1 VTRGCH
7 RRIETASVVF
17 DFVWK
22 DYGAVVCL
30 RALFGNTNSASMFV
44 WYSYPFTRSEG
55 EAGSLPQKM
64 AGLLHGPASA
74 SYPSW
79 SFSQRGHVRV
89 FLTSS
94 SLSFPPKSH
103 NPTSLY
109 CFQSITFSLLL
120 AERHVYIS
128 SPGQEQTSQHH
139 QVHPSSKKIRVLAKK
154 PSPSP
159 SSAITCQDSSSGKV
173 SYNNPMKGVGFTFI
187 IQFYGSFGSNS
198 VYW

>member
-1 VTRGCH
+1 MTRGCH
-7 RRIETASVVF
+7 RQIETASVAF
-17 DFVWK
+17 AFVWK
-22 DYGAVVCL
+22 DYGVAVCL

-55 EAGSLPQKM
+55 EVGCLPQKM

-94 SLSFPPKSH
+94 SLTFPPKSH
-103 NPTSLY
+103 NPTSL
-109 CFQSITFSLLL
+109 SWTLPISLLW
-120 AERHVYIS
+120 ASHHVYIS
-128 SPGQEQTSQHH
+128 RPGQEQTPQHH
-139 QVHPSSKKIRVLAKK
+139 PLDPSSKIRVPAKK

-159 SSAITCQDSSSGKV
+159 SATTCQNSSSRKV
-173 SYNNPMKGVGFTFI
+173 SHNDYMNGVGFTFI
-187 IQFYGSFGSNS
+187 SQLYGSFGTNS